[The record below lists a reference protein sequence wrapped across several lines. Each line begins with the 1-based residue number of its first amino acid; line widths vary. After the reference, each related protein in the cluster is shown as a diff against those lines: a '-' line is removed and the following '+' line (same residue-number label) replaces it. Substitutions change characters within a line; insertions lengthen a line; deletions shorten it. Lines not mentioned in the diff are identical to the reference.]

1 MKNYEN
7 QIRKL
12 FVAIKNRAGDNLGY
26 VRVDNNAK
34 FLDMSKAVEYIMD
47 VEDVRSISVFGK
59 DGKSLGVFGLE
70 PANYEYDIFDIVYDY
85 SDNDFCNGVMG
96 LLR

>member
-26 VRVDNNAK
+26 VRVGNNAK
-34 FLDMSKAVEYIMD
+34 FVDVSKAVEYIMD
-47 VEDVRSISVFGK
+47 VEDVRSVTVFDK
-59 DGKSLGVFGLE
+59 DGDVLGVFGIE

-85 SDNDFCNGVMG
+85 SDNDFCDGVME
-96 LLR
+96 LLK